1 MAGMRV
7 LGYTIFKSQKER
19 EIQKLFQHYEKILSE
34 QKFKMCDDITEWGDA
49 LMRSIYKY
57 VDKQKNLLEK
67 EYANRISYL
76 NKKCQRFVDELRV
89 YEQMNSTEKIAQL
102 LDQCKALKFKLADL
116 DHHGQT
122 IPFIR
127 MPSKDPLVENR
138 DEFNLTETEHDK
150 FNNSSTVNHD
160 NEVENSADIKQIK

>member
-1 MAGMRV
+1 M
-7 LGYTIFKSQKER
+7 S
-19 EIQKLFQHYEKILSE
+19 
-34 QKFKMCDDITEWGDA
+34 DDITEWGDA

-76 NKKCQRFVDELRV
+76 DKTYQQFVEEIRV
-89 YEQMNSTEKIAQL
+89 HKQMNNTEKIAQL